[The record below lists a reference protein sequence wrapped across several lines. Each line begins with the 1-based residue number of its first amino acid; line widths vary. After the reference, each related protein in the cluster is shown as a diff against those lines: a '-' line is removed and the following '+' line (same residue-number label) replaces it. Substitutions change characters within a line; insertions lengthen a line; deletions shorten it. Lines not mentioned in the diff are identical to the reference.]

1 MTQALV
7 NSSIYEVRKC
17 RAKSIPLDSDELGCW
32 VVCFYYLLAG

>member
-7 NSSIYEVRKC
+7 NSSIYEVWKC
-17 RAKSIPLDSDELGCW
+17 RAKSIHLDSELGGW